1 MLLKNC
7 KQAHVFS
14 SSPSAHPKSFFLFI
28 IFYEAVRHLTLLVG
42 RFEIVWTLN
51 VNWGTIF
58 PPLGPKNC
66 VFFWGPKNC
75 VFFRDGK
82 PPQDQGWKGAKTHLN
97 KKNKKIEDI
106 GI

>member
-14 SSPSAHPKSFFLFI
+14 SSPSAHPKSFFLLI

-58 PPLGPKNC
+58 PPPKI
-66 VFFWGPKNC
+66 GTQKLR
-75 VFFRDGK
+75 FFRDPKIAFFLDGQ
-82 PPQDQGWKGAKTHLN
+82 PSTTIEAQGLPFSGIPIQN
-97 KKNKKIEDI
+97 KNIFE
-106 GI
+106 